1 MNWNN
6 IFLMLNLV
14 PLVNDIVD
22 SVLADDIIRGQVG
35 HIDE

>member
-1 MNWNN
+1 
-6 IFLMLNLV
+6 MLNLV

-22 SVLADDIIRGQVG
+22 SVLVDDIIRGQVG